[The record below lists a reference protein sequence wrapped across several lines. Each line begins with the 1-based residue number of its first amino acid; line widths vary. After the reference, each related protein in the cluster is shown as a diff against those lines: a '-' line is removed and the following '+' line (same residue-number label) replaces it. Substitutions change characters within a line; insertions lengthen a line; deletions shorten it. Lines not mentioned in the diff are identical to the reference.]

1 MFKIG
6 KDFSWRIREKRA
18 RERISIS
25 EAAKQI
31 GITRRTLS
39 LIESDQKNEVKK
51 TVYEKIVNWLVEE
64 KNRTKGGVMQC
75 KN

>member
-1 MFKIG
+1 MFEIG
-6 KDFSWRIREKRA
+6 KEFSWRIREKRA

-39 LIESDQKNEVKK
+39 LIESGQKGEVKK
-51 TVYEKIVNWLVEE
+51 TIYKKLVDWLVNE
-64 KNRTKGGVMQC
+64 KNYVEENK
-75 KN
+75 

>member
-1 MFKIG
+1 MFEIG
-6 KDFSWRIREKRA
+6 KEFSWRIREKRA

-39 LIESDQKNEVKK
+39 LIESGQKGEVKK
-51 TVYEKIVNWLVEE
+51 TTYKKLVDWLVNEKIYKEE
-64 KNRTKGGVMQC
+64 NK
-75 KN
+75 